1 MQIFEGDPKTA
12 MGALGWIALGGIAA
26 LIALGIGTLVPSI
39 IPARATQSK
48 L

>member
-1 MQIFEGDPKTA
+1 MHIDLDPKSGKGFLTWVGLGA
-12 MGALGWIALGGIAA
+12 FAAIGALLVGA
-26 LIALGIGTLVPSI
+26 LVPSI

>member
-1 MQIFEGDPKTA
+1 MHIDLDPKTGKGFLTWA
-12 MGALGWIALGGIAA
+12 ALAGIAS
-26 LIALGIGTLVPSI
+26 LFALGIGALVPSI